1 MKTDDWD
8 NWRWQLSNSVRN
20 LEDLKK
26 ELNLLEN
33 EKVDN
38 INNLPLRITPYYLG
52 LIKKYPILRRTVV
65 PTINEFEISDEEND
79 DPLEE
84 DKYKHGCVIHKYLDR
99 CLFLATNS
107 CSTYCRYCTRSRV
120 VGGHENFSKQDIDD
134 GIEYIK
140 NHTEIRDV
148 IVSGGDPFIMSDR
161 NLEWILQKLRSI
173 KHIEI
178 IRIGTKFP
186 VVLPMRIT
194 TELCNMLKK
203 YSPIYVNIHF
213 THFSEITQ
221 ECKDACNKLADS
233 GLVLGSQTVLLKGI
247 NDNAEVL
254 QKLFHELLK
263 IRVKPYYLYQMDKI
277 NGGSHFR
284 CDLDVMIDIM
294 KKSIGFTSGFPECI
308 IDTEIGK
315 IPLRLDY
322 VNRNENGKYILTN
335 FEKGKSIEY

>member
-65 PTINEFEISDEEND
+65 PTINEFKISDEEND

-148 IVSGGDPFIMSDR
+148 IVSGGDPFIMGDR
-161 NLEWILQKLRSI
+161 NLEWVLQKLRSI

-203 YSPIYVNIHF
+203 YSPIYINIHF

-221 ECKDACNKLADS
+221 ECKDACNKLVDS

-322 VNRNENGKYILTN
+322 VTRNENGKYILTN